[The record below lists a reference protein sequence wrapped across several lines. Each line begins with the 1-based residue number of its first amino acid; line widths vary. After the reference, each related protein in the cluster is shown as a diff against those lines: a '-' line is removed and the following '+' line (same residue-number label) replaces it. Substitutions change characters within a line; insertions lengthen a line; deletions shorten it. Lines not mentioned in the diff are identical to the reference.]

1 MFNCTFQ
8 RPLYSQEF
16 SQCARICVNKKE
28 FLALYFVIWLNNFRN
43 SLCFTTICIIVHGT
57 ANNVRASM
65 MCYACESTRV
75 ASSKCKDTLLSE
87 LERMSNQ
94 MLAYCKLV
102 GPVISSDKTQMLVL
116 GVKDSNFHVPVG
128 GSLVCPSKELN
139 LLGITYDSNFNTI
152 P

>member
-16 SQCARICVNKKE
+16 SHCARICVNKKE

-43 SLCFTTICIIVHGT
+43 SLCFATICIIVHGT

-87 LERMSNQ
+87 LETMPNQ
-94 MLAYCKLV
+94 MLVHCK
-102 GPVISSDKTQMLVL
+102 
-116 GVKDSNFHVPVG
+116 
-128 GSLVCPSKELN
+128 
-139 LLGITYDSNFNTI
+139 
-152 P
+152 